1 MMVRLGKHL
10 VLICAL
16 IASSHAYAK
25 MHSGGRDLNTDSSEQ
40 TEYPISGRY
49 AWPAHSDTPSDKVL
63 LLAEHESGG
72 KTREKNWDDLSDKQQ
87 KRIQKRRKEFDALPP
102 EEKERIRSA
111 REKYRQLPDKRRDEL
126 RKKWRDMTPEER
138 ARYRHLNE
146 KD

>member
-1 MMVRLGKHL
+1 MIRLGKHL
-10 VLICAL
+10 LLICAL

-25 MHSGGRDLNTDSSEQ
+25 MHSGDRDLNSDSTEQ
-40 TEYPISGRY
+40 TVYPISGRY
-49 AWPAHSDTPSDKVL
+49 GWPTPSDKVL

-72 KTREKNWDDLSDKQQ
+72 KTRGKDWDHLSDKQK

-138 ARYRHLNE
+138 ARYRHLKE